1 MAEKAHN
8 RKSNNLNQ
16 KKISYEK
23 ALSLEFHS
31 LKVTFRIIL
40 LYLSKRIKRYL
51 SHAKGL
57 W

>member
-8 RKSNNLNQ
+8 RKSSDLNR
-16 KKISYEK
+16 KEISYEK

-40 LYLSKRIKRYL
+40 LYLSERIK
-51 SHAKGL
+51 
-57 W
+57 